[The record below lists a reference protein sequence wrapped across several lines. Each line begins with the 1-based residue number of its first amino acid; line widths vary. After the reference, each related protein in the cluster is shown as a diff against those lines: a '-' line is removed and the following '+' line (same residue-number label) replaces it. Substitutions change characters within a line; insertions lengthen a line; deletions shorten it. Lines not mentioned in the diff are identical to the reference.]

1 MNTRVMTLSKA
12 EDDSHLPTL
21 LTRHYTYLRAF
32 AFRPAR
38 CSRHMVRCRCPSEN
52 SRGLALGIH
61 ALLCACCR
69 ATRDSLNERHMC
81 RACGGF
87 GRWRG
92 GGDACV
98 GAHIVTICM
107 RPYHHPHLFGRVQVS
122 QQVRYA
128 LQKRAK
134 DFYMVIDDVS
144 LVLPPPP
151 CRRARG
157 RY

>member
-1 MNTRVMTLSKA
+1 
-12 EDDSHLPTL
+12 
-21 LTRHYTYLRAF
+21 
-32 AFRPAR
+32 
-38 CSRHMVRCRCPSEN
+38 
-52 SRGLALGIH
+52 
-61 ALLCACCR
+61 
-69 ATRDSLNERHMC
+69 
-81 RACGGF
+81 
-87 GRWRG
+87 
-92 GGDACV
+92 
-98 GAHIVTICM
+98 VTICM